1 MGFMHHLGAGAYTT
15 ALATTSGGMAI
26 ATPNLAFATVGRTL
40 MLQTGVML
48 SSPSDID
55 ALVKGLEELIRDLDE
70 TKKSVKTADTAVD
83 DEHWKKMGR
92 EEHDAV
98 VKEYCEQIDRSKAC
112 ITDLSRA
119 LGGVAT
125 MSAVGA
131 GACLALSCIFLGFAV
146 AKRSALLFGPA
157 AAAAG
162 EAVATM
168 LLARLRI
175 AAANIFKNNARAWGS
190 AAGIVGFA
198 GFIISQIMSSDFN
211 EVTPTNQDKTPDF
224 EQAVIKNLPQETS
237 SSSRLPSS
245 LSAGI

>member
-1 MGFMHHLGAGAYTT
+1 MGFVQHLGAGAYTT

-26 ATPNLAFATVGRTL
+26 ATPSLTFATVGRTL
-40 MLQTGVML
+40 MLQIGVML

-55 ALVKGLEELIRDLDE
+55 ALKKGFEELIRDLDE
-70 TKKSVKTADTAVD
+70 TKKSVKTAGAAVD

-112 ITDLSRA
+112 ITNLSQT

-125 MSAVGA
+125 MSTAGA
-131 GACLALSCIFLGFAV
+131 GVCLVLSGIFLAFAV
-146 AKRSALLFGPA
+146 AKKSSLLFGPA

-162 EAVATM
+162 EAITTM

-175 AAANIFKNNARAWGS
+175 AAANALKNNARAWMY
-190 AAGIVGFA
+190 AAGIVGFVA
-198 GFIISQIMSSDFN
+198 FLISQSMSSDFN
-211 EVTPTNQDKTPDF
+211 EVTPTTQDKTPDF
-224 EQAVIKNLPQETS
+224 EQAVIKNLPQESS

-245 LSAGI
+245 LSART